1 MEIKGETSSFTI
13 HTANETNERQVDI
26 VIGGE
31 RRRMSRLLISLM
43 ASLIIMTQ

>member
-13 HTANETNERQVDI
+13 LTANETDERQVDI

-43 ASLIIMTQ
+43 ASLIIMAQ